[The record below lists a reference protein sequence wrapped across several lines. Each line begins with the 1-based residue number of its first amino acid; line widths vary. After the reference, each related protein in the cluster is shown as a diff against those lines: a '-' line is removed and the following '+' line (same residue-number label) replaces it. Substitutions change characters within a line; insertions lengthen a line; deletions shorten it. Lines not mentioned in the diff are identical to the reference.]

1 MRVLKSTLVR
11 VMTGMIPERSLM
23 TITTLERSWEIM
35 RIPGSSSDET
45 MFLRSLFDQ
54 QVLEG
59 LKHGADPQK
68 PLQTSRWWRALYTLP
83 ILFSLGGPAG
93 AGEPWTCCQPAE
105 ELSLWPGA
113 LPKERGGSSQHK
125 HKPGYSRI

>member
-45 MFLRSLFDQ
+45 MFLRSL
-54 QVLEG
+54 
-59 LKHGADPQK
+59 
-68 PLQTSRWWRALYTLP
+68 
-83 ILFSLGGPAG
+83 
-93 AGEPWTCCQPAE
+93 C
-105 ELSLWPGA
+105 
-113 LPKERGGSSQHK
+113 
-125 HKPGYSRI
+125 